1 MERDD
6 VDQVFRAA
14 EGGPPT
20 PGTEKVQASWKR
32 CANTYGVNPA
42 AADAP
47 RILTRQELTDFRQ
60 PLDELIFSAHEEIDR
75 LHRLVREAGYTVL
88 LCDAT
93 GVAVEHRRD
102 DSKAGLFEYWGTC
115 LGGVWAEQTEAPT
128 ASAPASR
135 KSDRLPFTAASTF
148 DHDTRI

>member
-1 MERDD
+1 MKRDELE
-6 VDQVFRAA
+6 QVFRAA

-60 PLDELIFSAHEEIDR
+60 PLGELVFSAHEEIDR
-75 LHRLVREAGYTVL
+75 LYRLVCEAGYTVL
-88 LCDAT
+88 LCDAA
-93 GVAVEHRRD
+93 GGAGAHRRP
-102 DSKAGLFEYWGTC
+102 DSTAG
-115 LGGVWAEQTEAPT
+115 
-128 ASAPASR
+128 
-135 KSDRLPFTAASTF
+135 
-148 DHDTRI
+148 